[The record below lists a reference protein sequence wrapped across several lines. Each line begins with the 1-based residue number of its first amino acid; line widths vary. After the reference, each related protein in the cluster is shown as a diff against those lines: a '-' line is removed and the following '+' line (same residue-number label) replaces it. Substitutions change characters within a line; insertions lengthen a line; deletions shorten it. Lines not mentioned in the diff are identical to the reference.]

1 MMDIPRNDPCPCGS
15 GKKYK
20 KCCLL
25 GMETGQM
32 DPAKIP
38 AWNEW
43 MKTKIHDLNDPE
55 WVQWFLNDCALG
67 QRNKEE
73 HEKSLPPPK

>member
-1 MMDIPRNDPCPCGS
+1 MNIERNDPCPCGS

-25 GMETGQM
+25 GMETGQV

-43 MKTKIHDLNDPE
+43 MKKQLQDLNDPE
-55 WVQWFLNDCALG
+55 WVRWFVNDIAIG
-67 QRNKEE
+67 QQNLDDLK
-73 HEKSLPPPK
+73 KSEPIPK